1 MIFSRTLLKAQA
13 MDMLNACVTNNRKV
27 KQKTYKTA
35 FKNNEINQYQFL
47 NSKAKI
53 KSVKA

>member
-1 MIFSRTLLKAQA
+1 MVFSRALLKAQA
-13 MDMLNACVTNNRKV
+13 TGMLNACVTNNRKV
-27 KQKTYKTA
+27 KQKTYKKA

-53 KSVKA
+53 KSMKA